1 MNFKPF
7 DWNVVVRGAWNRA
20 ILTPH
25 GVGRLVFGLPKGT
38 PVVVEVP
45 VNVPGSPQRV
55 RYEGIV
61 VSVVPGSLLIEPD
74 PCDYDLLDRA
84 RQCACRAMKALSVT
98 PFSAA
103 GFNVRYRSEDPP
115 SDLLRTIQCD
125 VDHIVSELGLKI
137 VGRKLYRTLDW
148 QDGEINLEIDA
159 DKEGAVA
166 LVLNFHKGSEEHEV
180 LMAWLSLSM
189 DRVKAEVARVLE
201 ALPGVLL

>member
-25 GVGRLVFGLPKGT
+25 GIKRLVFDLPKGT
-38 PVVVEVP
+38 SVAVEVALDA
-45 VNVPGSPQRV
+45 PGSPQRV

-61 VSVVPGSLLIEPD
+61 VSVVPGSLVIEPD

-84 RQCACRAMKALSVT
+84 RQCACRAMTELPRT

-103 GFNVRYRSEDPP
+103 GFNIRYRFEEPP
-115 SDLLRTIQCD
+115 SALLRTIQCD
-125 VDHIVSELGLKI
+125 VDRIVSDLELKI